1 MREYVLYKCEVH
13 LCGICSF
20 FCNPFCLKHSRDSF
34 IIRSFFCDFK
44 RDTSLLKRLAD
55 KDSEGCTKI
64 HAKFFIKSFGS
75 CFEIAVHA
83 DTDIA
88 CCRFSHGNHT
98 IINTMAHSL
107 TAQCQACV

>member
-1 MREYVLYKCEVH
+1 MWDML
-13 LCGICSF
+13 F
-20 FCNPFCLKHSRDSF
+20 FTILSASS
-34 IIRSFFCDFK
+34 IAETVSLLGVFFCDFK

-55 KDSEGCTKI
+55 KDIEGCTKI